1 MSKAPIE
8 HQIQTPYGEICWFE
22 WGRAGEGPT
31 LLLLHATGF
40 HARLWDQVIAH
51 LPDDLHVVAPD
62 QLGHG
67 RSYKPDS
74 MAEWTTSC
82 RALLPLIDHLT
93 LAGQPLLAAG
103 HSMGGYVLSLLAA
116 ERPEAFDQ
124 ILLIDPVILDPEAYL
139 GGAHIVPDPMD
150 HPVAKRRNIWPS
162 AQDMAARFADRPP
175 YDTWDRA
182 VVDDYCQY
190 GLLPRADGDG
200 LELACPPKLEA
211 SIYQNAPAANPYDWA
226 DKVKARTHIW
236 RAPQSPR
243 ASVMD
248 FRNSPTWLGAAEAFG
263 AETDRLWPDHSHFMP
278 MEAPK
283 LVAQAMAALFDL
295 DGAKAG

>member
-40 HARLWDQVIAH
+40 HARLWDQIVAH
-51 LPDDLHVVAPD
+51 LPENLHVVAPD

-67 RSYKPDS
+67 RSHKPDS

-82 RALLPLIDHLT
+82 RALLPLVDHLT
-93 LAGQPLLAAG
+93 QSGQPLLAAG

-124 ILLIDPVILDPEAYL
+124 LLLIDPVILEPDVYL
-139 GGAHIVPDPMD
+139 GDQHIVPDPMD
-150 HPVAKRRNIWPS
+150 HPVAKRRSHWDS
-162 AQDMAARFADRPP
+162 AEQMAGRFAERPP
-175 YDTWDRA
+175 YALWDRD
-182 VVDDYCQY
+182 VLRDYCVY
-190 GLLPRADGDG
+190 GLLPSGDG
-200 LELACPPKLEA
+200 QGFELACPPKLEA
-211 SIYQNAPAANPYDWA
+211 SIYQNAPAASPYDWA
-226 DKVKARTHIW
+226 DRVKARTHIW
-236 RAPQSPR
+236 RAPQRPR
-243 ASVMD
+243 ADAMD
-248 FRNSPTWLGAAEAFG
+248 FANSPTWLGAEAAFG

-278 MEAPK
+278 MEAPQ
-283 LVAQAMAALFDL
+283 LVAQEMAALFGL
-295 DGAKAG
+295 K